1 MLKKMFL
8 FTKFSSLLCLLTL
21 VLFTS
26 CQAQTPQKNDSPN
39 NAQKIKREKIEF
51 PPLGSPKKIAD
62 GILRYESTLKRG
74 NNVSKIWIYV
84 PEKMKSE
91 KLPCVLIAPA
101 GSRLIDGA
109 SLGEG
114 SKAEHLPYV
123 KAGFVVVAYDIDDEP
138 KDESDEATLEAVT
151 AFKNSNAGLINQK
164 NALDYALEK
173 VSIINA
179 DKIYVAGHSS
189 AATHALLVAANE
201 SRLKG
206 VIAYAPAT
214 DIEKFLGE
222 NLDIFDEYI
231 NGLKEFL
238 VRSSPINNTE
248 KIKVPVFLF
257 HAKDDSTVS
266 IKMTEDFAEK
276 LKKTNSD
283 VTLIKAEKGDHYFS
297 MINQGIPKGIEWLKT
312 KI

>member
-1 MLKKMFL
+1 MLL
-8 FTKFSSLLCLLTL
+8 FTKFSSLFCLLTF
-21 VLFTS
+21 VLFTG
-26 CQAQTPQKNDSPN
+26 CQAQTPKKNDSPG
-39 NAQKIKREKIEF
+39 NAQIIKQEKVEF

-62 GILRYESTLKRG
+62 GVLRYESTLKRG
-74 NNVSKIWIYV
+74 NNISRVWVYV
-84 PEKMKSE
+84 PEKAKQEKS
-91 KLPCVLIAPA
+91 PCVLIAPA

-114 SKAEHLPYV
+114 SKVEHLPYV
-123 KAGFVVVAYDIDDEP
+123 KAGFVVVAYEIDGDP

-151 AFKNSNAGLINQK
+151 AFKNSNAGLTNQK

-179 DKIYVAGHSS
+179 DKIFVAGHSS

-201 SRLKG
+201 PRVKG

-222 NLDIFDEYI
+222 NLEIFDEYVS
-231 NGLKEFL
+231 GLKEFL
-238 VRSSPINNTE
+238 TRSSPINNTE

-266 IKMTEDFAEK
+266 IKITEDFAEK

-283 VTLIKAEKGDHYFS
+283 VTLIKAERGDHYFS